1 MKGKKYKNSSK
12 LIEKNKFYSVK
23 ECVSLMK
30 KTSTTKFDST
40 VELVFRL
47 NVDPRHADQQI
58 RGALVLPNGTGKTQK
73 ILALTKT
80 QINEANEAKPNYIG
94 GVELIEKIKKENW
107 FDFDVIVAT
116 PEMMSELGKIGKI
129 LGPKGL
135 MPNPKTGTVT
145 KNIKQAIQEIQK
157 GKATYRVD
165 KDGNLHF
172 IVGKVSFTDEKLI
185 ENYNAILKT
194 VQKVKPATIKG
205 KYILNIAMSTTM
217 GPAAKII
224 IE

>member
-1 MKGKKYKNSSK
+1 MKGKKYKNVSK
-12 LIEKNKFYSVK
+12 LIEKNKFYSIK

-80 QINEANEAKPNYIG
+80 QTNEANEVKPNYVG

-194 VQKVKPATIKG
+194 VQKVKPANIKG